1 MVFFLLIFLALAID
15 LRKTRNNYIRV
26 LNIDKD
32 WKKRGHTK
40 KEKRKVG
47 PGIFSIF
54 ERRISLSINHTIISP
69 DFQDFAEEIGEVKG
83 GQKKKWEIVENNNT
97 KNRNDDGFFSY

>member
-83 GQKKKWEIVENNNT
+83 GQKKWEKVENNNT